1 MKAAGSTETTVLIVA
16 MRELSRTILS
26 DDGVANAAIAE
37 AGERLQEQ
45 IVAITAL
52 TDALA
57 CMALDRRAAE
67 HSHFTGDGRGPRDVF
82 LNGKLLHDVVFAD
95 TKRGIVSVVK
105 RPLQVDKDALAR
117 DTLCGVVE
125 VRFKAGCGRPR

>member
-1 MKAAGSTETTVLIVA
+1 MKAAGRTETAVLIVA

-26 DDGVANAAIAE
+26 DDGVANAVIAE
-37 AGERLQEQ
+37 AGERLHEQ
-45 IVAITAL
+45 IVAITSL
-52 TDALA
+52 KDALA
-57 CMALDRRAAE
+57 CMALDRRASE

-117 DTLCGVVE
+117 DTRYGVVE
-125 VRFKAGCGRPR
+125 VRFKAGSGRPR